1 MIEQLRLL
9 DDDKPK
15 PVSDGDCQM
24 VIRESRRAKS
34 LILQMLPPY
43 TLEVVVPRGT
53 KPRAV
58 KKFIDENHRW
68 IEKAQSELRT
78 RYPAERI
85 APPTEITFA
94 AVAARWDVRYEEGR
108 GEKSRLRSVSN
119 TIEIETAMPNDREV
133 YELLRKW
140 LLAQARIHLKPWI
153 IREARRLGVQP
164 NSVSVRT
171 QRTRWGSCSPRG
183 NVSINASLLFVE
195 PELVRYLF
203 VHELCHL
210 RHLDHSKRFWNA
222 VARYEPQFKSLDRR
236 LTDAWSVVPVWALQR
251 SS

>member
-15 PVSDGDCQM
+15 PVSDGGCQM

-58 KKFIDENHRW
+58 KKFIDENHLW
-68 IEKAQSELRT
+68 IEKAQSELRAL
-78 RYPAERI
+78 YPAERT
-85 APPTEITFA
+85 APPTEIAFA
-94 AVAARWDVRYEEGR
+94 AVGARWDVSYTQGGGR
-108 GEKSRLRSVSN
+108 KSRLRSTSN
-119 TIEIETAMPNDREV
+119 SIVIETEAPDDQEV

-153 IREARRLGVQP
+153 TREAHRLGVQP

-222 VARYEPQFKSLDRR
+222 VARYEPTFKSLDRR

-251 SS
+251 

>member
-1 MIEQLRLL
+1 MTEQLRLL
-9 DDDKPK
+9 DDDRPI

-34 LILQMLPPY
+34 LILQMIPPY

-53 KPRAV
+53 RPRAV
-58 KKFIDENHRW
+58 QQFIDDNQRW
-68 IEKAQSELRT
+68 IAKAQSELRAL
-78 RYPAERI
+78 YPAERI
-85 APPTEITFA
+85 APPTEIELT
-94 AVAARWDVRYEEGR
+94 AVGERWEVRYVARDSG
-108 GEKSRLRSVSN
+108 KPRLRSMPKA
-119 TIEIETAMPNDREV
+119 IEIETTIPDDPEV
-133 YELLRKW
+133 CELLRQW
-140 LLAQARIHLKPWI
+140 LLAQARTYLKPWI
-153 IREARRLGVQP
+153 AREARVLGVKP

-183 NVSINASLLFVE
+183 TVSINASLLFVA

-210 RHLDHSKRFWNA
+210 RHLNHSRRFWNA
-222 VARYEPQFKSLDRR
+222 VAAYEPNFKSLDRR

-251 SS
+251 

>member
-1 MIEQLRLL
+1 VIEQLRLL
-9 DDDKPK
+9 DDDKPQ

-34 LILQMLPPY
+34 LMLQMLPPY

-58 KKFIDENHRW
+58 KKFIDDNHRW
-68 IEKAQSELRT
+68 IEKARSELRAM
-78 RYPAERI
+78 YPAERI
-85 APPTEITFA
+85 APPREIMFA
-94 AVAARWDVRYEEGR
+94 AVGARWDVSYVASG
-108 GEKSRLRSVSN
+108 GAKSRLRSSRDTLV
-119 TIEIETAMPNDREV
+119 IESATPDEPEV
-133 YELLRKW
+133 CELLRQW
-140 LLAQARIHLKPWI
+140 LLSQARVHLKPWI
-153 IREARRLGVQP
+153 TREADRLGVQP

-183 NVSINASLLFVE
+183 NVSINASLLFVA

-222 VARYEPQFKSLDRR
+222 VARYEPQYRALDRR
-236 LTDAWSVVPVWALQR
+236 LTDAWSAVPVWALQR
-251 SS
+251 